1 MLGGS
6 FLRPRVKVLD
16 KKPRLTCVAK
26 TVHASIH
33 VSRCSKSLQKHRFFF
48 SLFVIVCFFCFFLNY
63 DYLKCLWGLENLL
76 MTLINIIPNL
86 DHLAQD
92 FGIAKTS
99 IAHKGPNSMSLPVD
113 DGVSVEAE
121 EELKVVPVG
130 QVGHSV
136 GHVWHSVGHVG
147 HSVGQT
153 VTVSLGYAGQ
163 LQLVVPSV
171 VVDITGAV
179 VDVMIVELLGDV
191 DEVVLA
197 YRVVWAASVV
207 DEQTGQFVVLI
218 IGQSVVG
225 SNVGHDVAAS
235 VVGFVV
241 TVGQGVQ
248 VGTVG
253 VVHGIAVVVVVGLA
267 VLVVKQGGQ
276 VGAVVGVGVVTM
288 ICGSSTARTTVSYRV
303 SSSICVALMT
313 T

>member
-1 MLGGS
+1 MGFAGVS
-6 FLRPRVKVLD
+6 VEVVGHVTVGHSHAEVLAVVHSGQVIGHEVEAAEGVVGQSHVGVLAVVNSGQVTD
-16 KKPRLTCVAK
+16 GHEVETVDGVVGQSHVEGLTV
-26 TVHASIH
+26 VNSG
-33 VSRCSKSLQKHRFFF
+33 Q
-48 SLFVIVCFFCFFLNY
+48 IVGF
-63 DYLKCLWGLENLL
+63 EVE
-76 MTLINIIPNL
+76 T
-86 DHLAQD
+86 
-92 FGIAKTS
+92 T
-99 IAHKGPNSMSLPVD
+99 VD